1 MSMMTKKRL
10 DDYGLMLIL
19 IEQHISTEIDI
30 EDVIEE
36 FKVIIPGKRK
46 LEL

>member
-1 MSMMTKKRL
+1 MTQKHL
-10 DDYGLMLIL
+10 DALMLIF

-30 EDVIEE
+30 GDVIEE
-36 FKVIIPGKRK
+36 FKVLIPGKRR